1 LAQPLIVRL
10 NWPNCWA
17 NKEQFMNALTGATI
31 FVIQTLVSLYLTIVL
46 LRFVLQLVKANFYN
60 PLSQF
65 TVKATQP
72 LLKPIRR
79 IVPSVLGLDTS
90 SLLLAIVI
98 QALLMAFVLMMT
110 YGTIGDVPHLLI
122 WSLLGI
128 VSLLLKIFWVA
139 MIIMVIVSWIAPGT
153 HNPAAELA
161 WQISEPVLAPF
172 RRIIPNLGGLDISP
186 IFAFL
191 AIQVVQ
197 SYVMPELASSVGMPP
212 ELWRLI

>member
-1 LAQPLIVRL
+1 
-10 NWPNCWA
+10 
-17 NKEQFMNALTGATI
+17 MNALTGATI

-110 YGTIGDVPHLLI
+110 YGTIGDVPHLMI

>member
-1 LAQPLIVRL
+1 
-10 NWPNCWA
+10 
-17 NKEQFMNALTGATI
+17 MNALTGATI
-31 FVIQTLVSLYLTIVL
+31 FVIQTLISLYLTIVL

-79 IVPSVLGLDTS
+79 IIPSILGLDTS

-98 QALLMAFVLMMT
+98 QALLMGFVMIMT
-110 YGTIGDVPHLLI
+110 YGTLFDIPHILV

-128 VSLLLKIFWVA
+128 LSLLLKIFWVA
-139 MIIMVIVSWIAPGT
+139 MIVMVIVSWIAPGT

-191 AIQVVQ
+191 LIQVLQ
-197 SYVMPELASSVGMPP
+197 SYLMPELANAVGMPQV
-212 ELWRLI
+212 LWRLI

>member
-1 LAQPLIVRL
+1 
-10 NWPNCWA
+10 
-17 NKEQFMNALTGATI
+17 MNALTGATI
-31 FVIQTLVSLYLTIVL
+31 FVIQTLISLYLTIVL

-90 SLLLAIVI
+90 SLLLAIII

-110 YGTIGDVPHLLI
+110 YGTIGDVPHLMI

-197 SYVMPELASSVGMPP
+197 SYVMPELASYVGMPQ

>member
-1 LAQPLIVRL
+1 
-10 NWPNCWA
+10 
-17 NKEQFMNALTGATI
+17 MNALTGATI
-31 FVIQTLVSLYLTIVL
+31 FVIQTLISLYLTIVL

-65 TVKATQP
+65 AVRATQP

-79 IVPSVLGLDTS
+79 VVPSVFGLDTS

-110 YGTIGDVPHLLI
+110 YGTIGDVPHLLM
-122 WSLLGI
+122 WSIIG
-128 VSLLLKIFWVA
+128 VTSLLLKIFWVA
-139 MIIMVIVSWIAPGT
+139 MIIMVIVSWIAPGS

-161 WQISEPVLAPF
+161 YQISEPILAPF
-172 RRIIPNLGGLDISP
+172 RRIIPNLGGMDISP

-191 AIQVVQ
+191 AIQVLQ
-197 SYVMPELASSVGMPP
+197 SYVMPELAAYAAMPQ

>member
-1 LAQPLIVRL
+1 
-10 NWPNCWA
+10 
-17 NKEQFMNALTGATI
+17 MNALSGATV
-31 FVIQTLVSLYLTIVL
+31 FVVQTLVSFYLAIML

-65 TVKATQP
+65 AVRATQP
-72 LLKPIRR
+72 LLKPVRR
-79 IVPSVLGLDTS
+79 IIPSIAGLDTS

-110 YGTIGDVPHLLI
+110 YGTIGDLPHLMI
-122 WSLLGI
+122 WAIIGVTSLF
-128 VSLLLKIFWVA
+128 LKIFWLA
-139 MIIMVIVSWIAPGT
+139 MIVMVIVSWVAPGS

-161 WQISEPVLAPF
+161 YQISEPVLAPF
-172 RRIIPNLGGLDISP
+172 RKIVPNLGGMDISP

-191 AIQVVQ
+191 AIQVIQ
-197 SYVMPELASSVGMPP
+197 SYVMPPLAAYAGMPQ

>member
-1 LAQPLIVRL
+1 
-10 NWPNCWA
+10 
-17 NKEQFMNALTGATI
+17 MNALSDAAI
-31 FVIQTLVSLYLTIVL
+31 FVVQSLVSLYLVIVL

-65 TVKATQP
+65 AVRATQP

-79 IVPSVLGLDTS
+79 IVPSIAGLDTS

-98 QALLMAFVLMMT
+98 QALLMAFVLMLK
-110 YGTIGDVPHLLI
+110 YGTFGDLPHLLI
-122 WSLLGI
+122 WAILGVTSLF
-128 VSLLLKIFWVA
+128 LKIFWVA
-139 MIIMVIVSWIAPGT
+139 MIVMVIVSWIAPNS

-161 WQISEPVLAPF
+161 YQISEPVLAPF
-172 RRIIPNLGGLDISP
+172 RRLLPNMGGLDISP

-197 SYVMPELASSVGMPP
+197 SFLMPQLAAYAGMPDL
-212 ELWRLI
+212 LWRLI

>member
-1 LAQPLIVRL
+1 
-10 NWPNCWA
+10 
-17 NKEQFMNALTGATI
+17 MNALTGATI